1 MPSTSTKIASLAMS
15 AALVAAAGC
24 GGGGGSQ
31 PATLTKAEV
40 IKRGTVICKAAERRA
55 ASLPGPTTDHPFAKS
70 ASPAVRQRA
79 RQWLTGMA
87 DALDASRVSLLKLA
101 APAQDRE
108 LLDGYLRD
116 IGTVVT
122 ELRAASKADGSKAEA
137 QAQKALALFE
147 RASSQTAAYGF
158 PKGVCGAG
166 DSN

>member
-24 GGGGGSQ
+24 GGGGSK

-55 ASLPGPTTDHPFAKS
+55 ASLPEPTTEHPFAKS
-70 ASPAVRQRA
+70 APAAVQQRA
-79 RQWLTGMA
+79 RHWLTGMA

-101 APAQDRE
+101 APPQDRE
-108 LLDGYLRD
+108 LLDGYLKD

-122 ELRAASKADGSKAEA
+122 ELRAASKADGSKAEV
-137 QAQKALALFE
+137 QAQKAFGLFE
-147 RASSQTAAYGF
+147 RASRQTAAYGF